1 MEDCEP
7 LLEHVHFSALS
18 YDEETAKF
26 SFFFFF
32 LCPTQRLNT
41 DSRVR
46 DHSWRVPCDY
56 IEFEG
61 LNPNLVLSV

>member
-26 SFFFFF
+26 FFF
-32 LCPTQRLNT
+32 LCPTRRLYS

-46 DHSWRVPCDY
+46 DHSWQVPCNY
-56 IEFEG
+56 IECEG